1 MKKHPWL
8 YMVPSILWAIILAF
22 LMLLP
27 SRSFPDNNLF
37 SYDKLAHIG
46 VFGALS
52 GLLILGAS
60 KTSIFGKNKT
70 SLIAWSLTISIVY
83 SGGLEFLQK
92 YSPGRS
98 TDLYDLLANVTGA
111 IFGVLVFYIFNK
123 NKFAIYKL
131 IL

>member
-1 MKKHPWL
+1 
-8 YMVPSILWAIILAF
+8 
-22 LMLLP
+22 MLLP
-27 SRSFPDNNLF
+27 GESFPDNNLF

-46 VFGALS
+46 VFGTLS
-52 GLLILGAS
+52 GLLLFGAN
-60 KTSIFGKNKT
+60 KTALFGKTKI
-70 SLIAWSLTISIVY
+70 SLMTWSLTISIVY
-83 SGGLEFLQK
+83 SGGLELLQK